1 MGTDKRLLTEKELS
15 TWLGL
20 SLPTLQRMRS
30 KGGGPKFVRLS
41 LRRVGYR
48 PSEVEAG
55 WIHVRLAVLASG
67 QQCARSHD
75 RARTP
80 TSERRP

>member
-1 MGTDKRLLTEKELS
+1 MSTDKRLLTEKELS

-30 KGGGPKFVRLS
+30 KGGGPKLVRLS

-48 PSEVEAG
+48 SSEVEAWLNSRSASRIG
-55 WIHVRLAVLASG
+55 ERLAESA
-67 QQCARSHD
+67 Q
-75 RARTP
+75 P
-80 TSERRP
+80 

>member
-1 MGTDKRLLTEKELS
+1 MDTGNKRLLTEKELS

-41 LRRVGYR
+41 FRRVACR
-48 PSEVEAG
+48 QSDVEA
-55 WIHVRLAVLASG
+55 WLL
-67 QQCARSHD
+67 
-75 RARTP
+75 ARTA
-80 TSERRP
+80 ERIEGQPAECAQP